1 MFDAF
6 ISHSSVNRSVGAR
19 IEKVLG
25 PERVWF
31 DRSDI
36 RVGALLGQEL
46 LSQLRKSRTLVL
58 VWSAEARTSPWVQAE
73 WIAAANM
80 RKPILT
86 LTLDAGELPQCLTN
100 AVRLSAEP
108 SLDDALVELARSV
121 RGQLPRDGSISPSM
135 SLPDAALEATV
146 DRLAVAQIGMLE
158 ALASGDVAGAR
169 QQQHRLERELKAL
182 AAKHPLDARVA
193 TLWAYNEKN
202 GVLLDHDEEIRS
214 GIRVTDVRLDEAR
227 WRFLHSLWLDPLEP
241 SALNGLGTV
250 AWFGHDLDT
259 AEFFVRAALR
269 QLPTYEAA
277 QGDLELIR
285 WLKRRNRAGN

>member
-158 ALASGDVAGAR
+158 ALTSGDVAGAR

-259 AEFFVRAALR
+259 AEFFVSAALR